1 MTCQGRSIVLTTV
14 DVTDIYFM
22 FFVNLDWLTWVWV
35 NTIGVDGLRGGLTI
49 ALRRE
54 GTESI
59 DPDLGGY
66 ARHGCSR
73 DAWGCAGACEYLHS
87 QLWKLQGVEIM
98 GFILRSR
105 STTVVYF
112 LLHPHKYSTTQQGRR
127 GFLTRTSFLSVW
139 PTKELQWCFVQIDMN
154 STRTKCTTSEVCQA
168 ITQIKSETGKKV
180 ALDFSQVA
188 YIIWAYIHMLYS
200 WGPFKSSTNRNN
212 IELWK

>member
-1 MTCQGRSIVLTTV
+1 MTCQGWSSVLTTV

-87 QLWKLQGVEIM
+87 QL
-98 GFILRSR
+98 
-105 STTVVYF
+105 
-112 LLHPHKYSTTQQGRR
+112 
-127 GFLTRTSFLSVW
+127 
-139 PTKELQWCFVQIDMN
+139 
-154 STRTKCTTSEVCQA
+154 
-168 ITQIKSETGKKV
+168 
-180 ALDFSQVA
+180 
-188 YIIWAYIHMLYS
+188 
-200 WGPFKSSTNRNN
+200 
-212 IELWK
+212 